1 MAIEK
6 DDQVKMPTQILPED
20 VELEAQD
27 LNPNAEVNIQM
38 MEDGG
43 AVVDFDPQEEA
54 MQGAEQHN
62 SNLAEFLEDG
72 DLNEIAS
79 EVLVNTTTSLSCI
92 SKVSG
97 STI

>member
-27 LNPNAEVNIQM
+27 LNPNAEVNIEM

-54 MQGAEQHN
+54 MQGA
-62 SNLAEFLEDG
+62 
-72 DLNEIAS
+72 
-79 EVLVNTTTSLSCI
+79 
-92 SKVSG
+92 
-97 STI
+97 

>member
-27 LNPNAEVNIQM
+27 LNPNAEVNIEM

-54 MQGAEQHN
+54 MQGAE
-62 SNLAEFLEDG
+62 
-72 DLNEIAS
+72 
-79 EVLVNTTTSLSCI
+79 
-92 SKVSG
+92 
-97 STI
+97 